1 MMTDQKR
8 PPVLYEDAAVIVA
21 CKPSGILCAPVEGK
35 GEASLPDLLSPDAP
49 LYVVHRLDRPTA
61 GVIVY
66 AKTAAA
72 AAYLSTKG
80 EMTKEYLAVCEGLP
94 EEKAAALSDLLFFD
108 RAKDKSFVVARV
120 RRGVK
125 EARLSYELLK
135 TLAPAAPATPAA
147 DPRDTAA
154 PATPAAPRD
163 TADPRPP
170 LSLLRVTLDTGRTH
184 QIRAQFSHRRLPL
197 FGDRRYGAKTGGTL
211 GLFACRLSFIHPISG
226 KRMTIEAPAPD
237 TEPFSYFS

>member
-21 CKPSGILCAPVEGK
+21 CKPSGILCAPAEGK
-35 GEASLPDLLSPDAP
+35 RERSFPDLLSPDAP

-72 AAYLSTKG
+72 ASYLSTKG

-94 EEKAAALSDLLFFD
+94 DAPSATLTDLLFFD
-108 RAKDKSFVVARV
+108 RAKDKSFVVDRV

-125 EARLSYELLK
+125 EARLSYKVLATLLPPTEL
-135 TLAPAAPATPAA
+135 PTPVQ
-147 DPRDTAA
+147 
-154 PATPAAPRD
+154 
-163 TADPRPP
+163 PRPP
-170 LSLLRVTLDTGRTH
+170 LSLLSVTLDTGRTH

-197 FGDRRYGAKTGGTL
+197 VGDRRYGAKTGGSL
-211 GLFACRLSFIHPISG
+211 ALFACRLSFCHPTSG
-226 KRMTIEAPAPD
+226 KRMTIEAPAPSA
-237 TEPFSYFS
+237 EPFSYFS